1 MQNAGRCSGAMTI
14 APAQPREKLLKI
26 AQQLPASARVLA
38 QLGQLLMDV
47 NSGLEE
53 IARLL
58 KRDTALAARV
68 IRISNSAAY
77 GTGGGI
83 ASIEDAVGRV
93 GFAEVYRLTGFASAA
108 QVFDHDLASYGIS
121 GSILRSNTLLTA
133 LAVESLAKRAAVDS
147 RAAYTAGLMRSVGKV
162 VLDKVGRQSLGYGQ
176 DFVRSGQGSVLEWE
190 QAVFGGSNAQTADMV
205 LESWHFPAS
214 VCVPVREQY
223 LTAKVSEPHLRVA
236 TLLNIAAG
244 IAAEA
249 GYVLPGEAGCWEITP
264 EKLKVVGIPNSILQ
278 DCAQEA
284 REAYDQIK
292 DSLE

>member
-1 MQNAGRCSGAMTI
+1 MSV
-14 APAQPREKLLKI
+14 APVQPREKLLKI

-53 IARLL
+53 IAKLL

-77 GTGGGI
+77 GSGGGI

-108 QVFDHDLASYGIS
+108 QVFDHDLSSYGVT
-121 GSILRSNTLLTA
+121 GTVLRSNTLMTA
-133 LAVESLAKRAAVDS
+133 LAIESLAKRAAVDS

-162 VLDKVGRQSLGYGQ
+162 VLDKLGKQSLGFAQ
-176 DFVRSGQGSVLEWE
+176 DYVRSGQTSVVEWE
-190 QAVFGGSNAQTADMV
+190 QTFFGINNAQTAALV

-214 VCVPVREQY
+214 VFLPVREQY
-223 LTAKVSEPHLRVA
+223 LTATVSDATLRVT
-236 TLLNIAAG
+236 TLLSLAAG
-244 IAAEA
+244 IAAES
-249 GYVLPGEAGCWEITP
+249 GYLLPGEAGCWEATP
-264 EKLKVVGIPNSILQ
+264 EKLRTAGISASILQ
-278 DCAQEA
+278 TCTAEA
-284 REAYDQIK
+284 REAFNQIK

>member
-1 MQNAGRCSGAMTI
+1 MTV
-14 APAQPREKLLKI
+14 AQGQPREKLLKI
-26 AQQLPASARVLA
+26 AQQMPASARVLA

-77 GTGGGI
+77 GSGGGI

-121 GSILRSNTLLTA
+121 GSMLRSNTLLTA
-133 LAVESLAKRAAVDS
+133 LAIESLAKRTAVDP

-162 VLDKVGRQSLGYGQ
+162 VLDKLGKQSLGYGQ
-176 DFVRSGQGSVLEWE
+176 DFVHSGQGSVLEWE
-190 QAVFGGSNAQTADMV
+190 QTVFGTGNTQAADVV
-205 LESWHFPAS
+205 LESWNFPAS
-214 VCVPVREQY
+214 VFVPVREQH
-223 LTAKVSEPHLRVA
+223 LAAKMPETHLRTA
-236 TLLNIAAG
+236 TLLNLAAG
-244 IAAEA
+244 IAAES
-249 GYVLPGEAGCWEITP
+249 GYVLPGEAGCWETTP
-264 EKLKVVGIPNSILQ
+264 DKLNVAGISPSLLQ
-278 DCAQEA
+278 DCADEA
-284 REAYDQIK
+284 REAFAQIK

>member
-1 MQNAGRCSGAMTI
+1 MS
-14 APAQPREKLLKI
+14 APAPIREKLLKI

-53 IARLL
+53 IAKLL

-77 GTGGGI
+77 GSGGGI

-108 QVFDHDLASYGIS
+108 QVFDHDLTSYGLQ
-121 GSILRSNTLLTA
+121 GAVLRSNTLLTA
-133 LAVESLAKRAAVDS
+133 LAIESLAKRAAVDS

-162 VLDKVGRQSLGYGQ
+162 VLDKFGRQSLGYGQ
-176 DFVRSGQGSVLEWE
+176 DFVRSGQTSVLEWE
-190 QAVFGGSNAQTADMV
+190 RTVFGATNAQAAHTV

-214 VCVPVREQY
+214 VFVPVREQH
-223 LTAKVSEPHLRVA
+223 LTEKIAEPHARVT
-236 TLLNIAAG
+236 TLLNLAAG
-244 IAAEA
+244 IAADA
-249 GYVLPGEAGCWEITP
+249 GYVLPGESGCWDVTP
-264 EKLKVVGIPNSILQ
+264 EKLRTVGISTAMLQ
-278 DCAQEA
+278 DCAEEA
-284 REAYDQIK
+284 RQAFDQIK

>member
-1 MQNAGRCSGAMTI
+1 MIVLPPML
-14 APAQPREKLLKI
+14 PKEKLLRV

-53 IARLL
+53 IAALL

-93 GFAEVYRLTGFASAA
+93 GFAEVYRLTGFASAT
-108 QVFDHDLASYGIS
+108 QVFDHDLTFYGVP
-121 GSILRSNTLLTA
+121 GSILRANTLFTA

-162 VLDKVGRQSLGYGQ
+162 VLDRIGRQSLGGGK
-176 DFVRSGQGSVLEWE
+176 DFVSAGTTSVVEWE
-190 QAVFGGSNAQTADMV
+190 EMTFGITNAQAGAVV
-205 LESWHFPAS
+205 LESWNFPAS
-214 VCVPVREQY
+214 VCVPVRVQ
-223 LTAKVSEPHLRVA
+223 LLGAPVSEPHARLT
-236 TLLNIAAG
+236 TLLNVAAG
-244 IAAEA
+244 IAADA
-249 GYVLPGEAGCWEITP
+249 GYRMPGETGLWEITP
-264 EKLKVVGIPNSILQ
+264 EKLQAAGLSSTLFQECIR
-278 DCAQEA
+278 EA
-284 REAYDQIK
+284 RDGFEQIRE
-292 DSLE
+292 SLD

>member
-1 MQNAGRCSGAMTI
+1 MTVASG
-14 APAQPREKLLKI
+14 QPREKLLRI

-77 GTGGGI
+77 GSGGGI

-108 QVFDHDLASYGIS
+108 QVFDHDLTSYGVA
-121 GSILRSNTLLTA
+121 GSVIRANTLLTA
-133 LAVESLAKRAAVDS
+133 LAIESLAKRSAVDS

-162 VLDKVGRQSLGYGQ
+162 VLDKLGRQSLGYGQ
-176 DFVRSGQGSVLEWE
+176 DFVRSGQTSVLEWE
-190 QAVFGGSNAQTADMV
+190 QTVFSTGNAQAAAIV
-205 LESWHFPAS
+205 LESWNFPAS
-214 VCVPVREQY
+214 VFIPVREQH
-223 LTAKVSEPHLRVA
+223 LGAKVAEAHLRMT
-236 TLLNIAAG
+236 TLLNLAAG
-244 IAAEA
+244 IAADS
-249 GYVLPGEAGCWEITP
+249 GYVLPGEANYWETTP
-264 EKLKVVGIPNSILQ
+264 EKLAAAGISTSILQ
-278 DCAQEA
+278 LCAEEA
-284 REAYDQIK
+284 REAFEQIK

>member
-1 MQNAGRCSGAMTI
+1 MT
-14 APAQPREKLLKI
+14 APAQNREKLLKI

-77 GTGGGI
+77 GSGGGI

-108 QVFDHDLASYGIS
+108 QVFDHDLTSYGLP
-121 GSILRSNTLLTA
+121 GAVLRSNTLVTA
-133 LAVESLAKRAAVDS
+133 LAIEALAKRAGVDS

-162 VLDKVGRQSLGYGQ
+162 VLDKLGRQALGYGQ
-176 DFVRSGQGSVLEWE
+176 DFVRSGQTSVLEWE
-190 QAVFGGSNAQTADMV
+190 QTVFGTTNNQAADVV

-214 VCVPVREQY
+214 VFVPVREQH
-223 LTAKVSEPHLRVA
+223 LIEKVAEPHVRVT
-236 TLLNIAAG
+236 TLLNLAAG
-244 IAAEA
+244 IAADT
-249 GYVLPGEAGCWEITP
+249 GYVLPGEAGCWETTP
-264 EKLKVVGIPNSILQ
+264 EKLRAIGLSTSMLQ
-278 DCAQEA
+278 DCADEA
-284 REAYDQIK
+284 RQAFDQIK

>member
-1 MQNAGRCSGAMTI
+1 MSL
-14 APAQPREKLLKI
+14 PAQTREKLLKI

-53 IARLL
+53 IAKLL

-77 GTGGGI
+77 GSANGI

-108 QVFDHDLASYGIS
+108 QIFDHDLTCYSLS
-121 GSILRSNTLLTA
+121 GATLRSNTLLTA
-133 LAVESLAKRAAVDS
+133 LATESLAKRTAVDS

-162 VLDKVGRQSLGYGQ
+162 ILDKLGRQSLGQGQ
-176 DFVRSGQGSVLEWE
+176 DFMRSGETSVLEWE
-190 QAVFGGSNAQTADMV
+190 RMVFGTMNTYAADAV
-205 LESWHFPAS
+205 LQSWHFPTS
-214 VCVPVREQY
+214 VSVPVREQY
-223 LTAKVSEPHLRVA
+223 LREPVGESNA
-236 TLLNIAAG
+236 QVTTMLNIAAG
-244 IAAEA
+244 IAADA
-249 GYVLPGEAGCWEITP
+249 GFALPGEAGYWEVTP
-264 EKLKVVGIPNSILQ
+264 QKLNVVGLSTTMVKDSTEEALQ
-278 DCAQEA
+278 AF
-284 REAYDQIK
+284 DQIK

>member
-1 MQNAGRCSGAMTI
+1 MTV
-14 APAQPREKLLKI
+14 APGQPREKLLKI

-38 QLGQLLMDV
+38 QLGQLLTDV

-77 GTGGGI
+77 GSAGGI

-108 QVFDHDLASYGIS
+108 QVFDHDLTSYGVT
-121 GSILRSNTLLTA
+121 GSVMRANTLLTA
-133 LAVESLAKRAAVDS
+133 LAIESLAKRAAVDS

-162 VLDKVGRQSLGYGQ
+162 VLDKLGRQLLGYGQ
-176 DFVRSGQGSVLEWE
+176 DFVRSGQSSVLEWE
-190 QAVFGGSNAQTADMV
+190 QAVFGTGNAQTAAIV
-205 LESWHFPAS
+205 LESWNFPTS
-214 VCVPVREQY
+214 VFVPVREQHA
-223 LTAKVSEPHLRVA
+223 TVKGEGNLRMT
-236 TLLNIAAG
+236 TLLNLAAG
-244 IAAEA
+244 IAADS
-249 GYVLPGEAGCWEITP
+249 GYVLPGEAGYWETTP
-264 EKLKVVGIPNSILQ
+264 QKLAAAGISSSVLQ
-278 DCAQEA
+278 LCAAEA
-284 REAYDQIK
+284 RESFAQIK

>member
-1 MQNAGRCSGAMTI
+1 MVNGTMTVASG
-14 APAQPREKLLKI
+14 QPREKLLRI

-77 GTGGGI
+77 GSGGGI

-108 QVFDHDLASYGIS
+108 QVFDHDLTSYGVA
-121 GSILRSNTLLTA
+121 GSVIRANTLLTA
-133 LAVESLAKRAAVDS
+133 LAIESLAKRSAVDS

-162 VLDKVGRQSLGYGQ
+162 VLDKLGRQSLGYGQ
-176 DFVRSGQGSVLEWE
+176 DFVRSGQTSVLEWE
-190 QAVFGGSNAQTADMV
+190 QTVFSTGNAQAAAIV
-205 LESWHFPAS
+205 LESWNFPAS
-214 VCVPVREQY
+214 VFIPVREQH
-223 LTAKVSEPHLRVA
+223 LGAKVAEAHLRMT
-236 TLLNIAAG
+236 TLLNLAAG
-244 IAAEA
+244 IAADS
-249 GYVLPGEAGCWEITP
+249 GYVLPGEASYWETTS
-264 EKLKVVGIPNSILQ
+264 EKLAAAGISTSILQ
-278 DCAQEA
+278 LCAEEA
-284 REAYDQIK
+284 REAFEQIK

>member
-1 MQNAGRCSGAMTI
+1 MTV
-14 APAQPREKLLKI
+14 AQGQPREKLLKI

-53 IARLL
+53 IASLL

-77 GTGGGI
+77 GSGGGI

-108 QVFDHDLASYGIS
+108 QVFDHDLTSYGIP
-121 GSILRSNTLLTA
+121 GAVLRANTLLTA
-133 LAVESLAKRAAVDS
+133 LAIESLAKRSTVDS

-162 VLDKVGRQSLGYGQ
+162 VLDKLARQALGYGQ
-176 DFVRSGQGSVLEWE
+176 DFVRSGQGSVVEWE
-190 QAVFGGSNAQTADMV
+190 VALLGTANAQAAAIV
-205 LESWHFPAS
+205 LESWNFPAS
-214 VCVPVREQY
+214 VFMPVRDQH
-223 LTAKVSEPHLRVA
+223 LTTKVAETNVRMT
-236 TLLNIAAG
+236 TLLNLAAG
-244 IAAEA
+244 IAADS
-249 GYVLPGEAGCWEITP
+249 GYVLPGEAGFWETTP
-264 EKLKVVGIPNSILQ
+264 EKLAAAGLSTSILQ
-278 DCAQEA
+278 LCAEEA
-284 REAYDQIK
+284 REAFAQIK

>member
-1 MQNAGRCSGAMTI
+1 MTVVQG
-14 APAQPREKLLKI
+14 QPREKLLKI
-26 AQQLPASARVLA
+26 AQQMPASARVLA

-108 QVFDHDLASYGIS
+108 QVFDHDLPAYGIT
-121 GSILRSNTLLTA
+121 GSVLRSNTLLTA
-133 LAVESLAKRAAVDS
+133 LAVESLAKRTTVDS

-162 VLDKVGRQSLGYGQ
+162 VLDKLGKQSLGYGQ
-176 DFVRSGQGSVLEWE
+176 DFVRSGQGDVLQWE
-190 QAVFGGSNAQTADMV
+190 QAVFGVSNAQAGEAV
-205 LESWHFPAS
+205 LASWNFPAS
-214 VCVPVREQY
+214 VFIPVREQH
-223 LTAKVSEPHLRVA
+223 LAVKVPDAHVRAV
-236 TLLNIAAG
+236 TLLNLAAG
-244 IAAEA
+244 IAADA
-249 GYVLPGEAGCWEITP
+249 GYVLPGEAGYWEATP
-264 EKLKVVGIPNSILQ
+264 DKLKVTGLSTSLLQ
-278 DCAQEA
+278 DCAEEA
-284 REAYDQIK
+284 REAFAQIK

>member
-1 MQNAGRCSGAMTI
+1 MSV
-14 APAQPREKLLKI
+14 APVQPREKLLKI

-53 IARLL
+53 IAKLL

-77 GTGGGI
+77 GSGGGI

-108 QVFDHDLASYGIS
+108 QVFDHDLSSYGVT
-121 GSILRSNTLLTA
+121 GTVLRSNTLMTA
-133 LAVESLAKRAAVDS
+133 LAIESLAKRAAVDS

-162 VLDKVGRQSLGYGQ
+162 VLDKLGKQSLGFAQ
-176 DFVRSGQGSVLEWE
+176 DYVRSGQTSVVEWE
-190 QAVFGGSNAQTADMV
+190 QTFFGINNAQTAALV

-214 VCVPVREQY
+214 VFLPGREQY
-223 LTAKVSEPHLRVA
+223 LTATVSDATLRVT
-236 TLLNIAAG
+236 TLLSLAAG
-244 IAAEA
+244 IAAES
-249 GYVLPGEAGCWEITP
+249 GYLLPGEAGCWEATP
-264 EKLKVVGIPNSILQ
+264 EKLRTAGISASILQ
-278 DCAQEA
+278 TCTAEA
-284 REAYDQIK
+284 REAFNQIK

>member
-1 MQNAGRCSGAMTI
+1 MTV
-14 APAQPREKLLKI
+14 AQGLPRDKLLKI
-26 AQQLPASARVLA
+26 AQQMPASARVLA

-77 GTGGGI
+77 GSGGGI

-108 QVFDHDLASYGIS
+108 QIFDHDLSAYGIS
-121 GSILRSNTLLTA
+121 GSVLRANTLVTA
-133 LAVESLAKRAAVDS
+133 LAVESIARHTAADS

-162 VLDKVGRQSLGYGQ
+162 VLDKLAKQSFGHGQ
-176 DFVRSGQGSVLEWE
+176 DFINSGQSSVLEWE
-190 QAVFGGSNAQTADMV
+190 MAVFGATNAQAGEAV
-205 LESWHFPAS
+205 LASWNFPAT
-214 VCVPVREQY
+214 VFVPVREQH
-223 LTAKVSEPHLRVA
+223 LAAKLPETHLRTA
-236 TLLNIAAG
+236 TLLNLAAG
-244 IAAEA
+244 IAAES
-249 GYVLPGEAGCWEITP
+249 GFVLPGESGCWEVTP
-264 EKLKVVGIPNSILQ
+264 EKLSVAGISQPVLQ
-278 DCAQEA
+278 ECAEEA
-284 REAYDQIK
+284 RDAFRQIK

>member
-1 MQNAGRCSGAMTI
+1 MT
-14 APAQPREKLLKI
+14 APAQNREKLLKI

-53 IARLL
+53 IAKLL

-77 GTGGGI
+77 GSGGGI

-108 QVFDHDLASYGIS
+108 QVFDHDLTSYGLP
-121 GSILRSNTLLTA
+121 GAVLRSNTLLTA
-133 LAVESLAKRAAVDS
+133 LAIESLAKRAAVDS

-162 VLDKVGRQSLGYGQ
+162 VLDKLGRQALGYGQ
-176 DFVRSGQGSVLEWE
+176 DFVRSGQTSVLEWE
-190 QAVFGGSNAQTADMV
+190 RTVFGTTNAQAADAV

-214 VCVPVREQY
+214 VFVPVREQH
-223 LTAKVSEPHLRVA
+223 LADKVAEPHVRVT
-236 TLLNIAAG
+236 TLLNLAAG
-244 IAAEA
+244 IAADT
-249 GYVLPGEAGCWEITP
+249 GYVLPGESGCWETTP
-264 EKLKVVGIPNSILQ
+264 EKLRAVGISTSMLQ
-278 DCAQEA
+278 DCANEA
-284 REAYDQIK
+284 RQAFDQIK